1 MSSISIDSTAT
12 LHQAIAG
19 SPTHRA
25 GSGAA
30 WAVARLRA
38 VLVALAVPALVV
50 ALWWWAA
57 AHAWMSEQIL
67 PPPAYVW
74 DTALDLIRSGQVQE
88 ALAVSFGRLVAGLAI
103 GGGLGLAAGVAMGL
117 SRRTEAYLGPT
128 LRAICLV
135 PSLGW
140 LPFFML
146 AFGIGE
152 GLKFALIAKT
162 CFMPMMVN
170 GFEGTRAVPVR
181 YREVARVLELGRFAT
196 LRYVVLPAA
205 LPALTNGFRLAL
217 SKGWKALVLVEMI
230 ASAAGIGYLMTWG
243 RKAFQLDVV
252 LVTMV
257 VIGIAGWA
265 LDRAALVLSRRYG
278 AWSERTTL

>member
-1 MSSISIDSTAT
+1 MSSIPFPNALSLRRVFTWPNGLDVRR
-12 LHQAIAG
+12 IA
-19 SPTHRA
+19 SHLPA
-25 GSGAA
+25 
-30 WAVARLRA
+30 L
-38 VLVALAVPALVV
+38 LIALAVPAAVL
-50 ALWWWAA
+50 ALWWYAA
-57 AHAWMSEQIL
+57 ANEWVSEQIL

-74 DTALDLIRSGQVQE
+74 DTAIELLRSGEVLQ
-88 ALAVSFGRLVAGLAI
+88 ALAISFGRLVAGLTI

-140 LPFFML
+140 LPFFMM

-170 GFEGTRAVPVR
+170 GFEGTRAVPQR
-181 YREVARVLELGRFAT
+181 YREVARVLELDRFDT
-196 LRYVVLPAA
+196 LRHVILPAA

-252 LVTMV
+252 MVTMV
-257 VIGIAGWA
+257 VIGIAGFA
-265 LDRAALVLSRRYG
+265 LDRASLALSNRYAG
-278 AWSERTTL
+278 WATRTAL

>member
-1 MSSISIDSTAT
+1 MSSLPLDTAVR
-12 LHQAIAG
+12 LEDAAG
-19 SPTHRA
+19 RRLAGVRA
-25 GSGAA
+25 AVPRLAA
-30 WAVARLRA
+30 WLPAA
-38 VLVALAVPALVV
+38 LVGLVVPALLLAV
-50 ALWWWAA
+50 WWWAA
-57 AHAWMSEQIL
+57 EHGLVAEQIL

-74 DTALDLIRSGQVQE
+74 ESAVELVRSGELQQ
-88 ALAVSFGRLVAGLAI
+88 ALAVSFVRLAAGLLI
-103 GGGLGLAAGVAMGL
+103 GGGLGLAAGVSMGL
-117 SRRTEAYLGPT
+117 SRRVEVYLGPT
-128 LRAICLV
+128 LRAVCLV

-146 AFGIGE
+146 LFGIGE
-152 GLKFALIAKT
+152 TLKFVLIAKT

-170 GFEGTRAVPVR
+170 GFEGVRAVPAR

-196 LRYVVLPAA
+196 LWRVVLPAA
-205 LPALTNGFRLAL
+205 LPALFNGLRLAL
-217 SKGWKALVLVEMI
+217 SKGWKALVLVEMV

-265 LDRAALVLSRRYG
+265 LDRLAQALSQRYG
-278 AWSERTTL
+278 GWSTRVAS